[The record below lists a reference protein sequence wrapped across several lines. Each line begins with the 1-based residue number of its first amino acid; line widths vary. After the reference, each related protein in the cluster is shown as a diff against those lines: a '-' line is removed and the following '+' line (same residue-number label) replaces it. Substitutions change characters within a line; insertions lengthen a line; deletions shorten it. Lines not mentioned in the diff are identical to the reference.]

1 MEENMKYVVN
11 YDDLHLKDWLN
22 ANPDVWEQFIKKHK
36 NGKFLAL
43 KDRFDACVFY
53 ETKSQWG
60 DFIYGV
66 QLHPPLKEKEFGF
79 LDIEQ
84 IENRFHSHCL
94 MLIEK
99 AANPASKEQQK
110 QEYITYIEL
119 YGVEKLA
126 QVVGENKV
134 RQVLGDYA
142 IYC

>member
-1 MEENMKYVVN
+1 MKYVVN

-22 ANPDVWEQFIKKHK
+22 ASPDVWEQFIKKHK
-36 NGKFLAL
+36 NGKFFIAL

-66 QLHPPLKEKEFGF
+66 EFQPPLKEGEFGF

-84 IENRFHSHCL
+84 IENRFYSHCL
-94 MLIEK
+94 MLIGY
-99 AANPASKEQQK
+99 AADPVSKEQQR

-119 YGVEKLA
+119 YGVEKLV
-126 QVVGENKV
+126 QVVGENKI

>member
-1 MEENMKYVVN
+1 
-11 YDDLHLKDWLN
+11 
-22 ANPDVWEQFIKKHK
+22 
-36 NGKFLAL
+36 
-43 KDRFDACVFY
+43 
-53 ETKSQWG
+53 
-60 DFIYGV
+60 
-66 QLHPPLKEKEFGF
+66 
-79 LDIEQ
+79 
-84 IENRFHSHCL
+84 

-126 QVVGENKV
+126 QVVGENKI